1 MKTLILA
8 AIRCFLMFTAAAAFC
23 VAYPAKANLITF
35 DDLPGGLSVIPNG
48 YNGLDWA
55 NFAALDATTQ
65 PYPNTG
71 YFPAIVSPN
80 NVAFNGSGDPALISD
95 GAFDLNSGY
104 FTAAWN
110 DDLQLQVI
118 GSLMGNPLYDMT
130 FTLSATAPTL
140 INLNYLGIDSVQ
152 FISFGGTP
160 HPEYIEFGG
169 GTQFALDNL
178 VINQTG
184 IVPDAGSTVMLLGI
198 ALGGIG
204 YLRRRLG

>member
-1 MKTLILA
+1 MNKIKLL
-8 AIRCFLMFTAAAAFC
+8 CVVFLSSIALRAF
-23 VAYPAKANLITF
+23 ATTIFF
-35 DDLPGGLSVIPNG
+35 DDLPGDLSAIPNG
-48 YNGLDWA
+48 YNGLNWT
-55 NFAALDATTQ
+55 NFFNVDGTTQ
-65 PYPNTG
+65 PPSG
-71 YFPAIVSPN
+71 YHPAIVSPN
-80 NVAFNGSGDPALISD
+80 NVAFNGFGDPALISD

-169 GTQFALDNL
+169 GTNFALDNL

-184 IVPDAGSTVMLLGI
+184 TVPDAGSTVMLLGI

-204 YLRRRLG
+204 YLRRSLG